1 MFIFVTVN
9 QYELPCSCKNE
20 EEGKK
25 RERDKCSITTSK
37 DAEKKGRENLFF
49 FFFEKKKWIERRKP
63 FPSPT
68 FYYMSIT

>member
-37 DAEKKGRENLFF
+37 DAEKKGEKIYSFF
-49 FFFEKKKWIERRKP
+49 FLKRK
-63 FPSPT
+63 SE
-68 FYYMSIT
+68 